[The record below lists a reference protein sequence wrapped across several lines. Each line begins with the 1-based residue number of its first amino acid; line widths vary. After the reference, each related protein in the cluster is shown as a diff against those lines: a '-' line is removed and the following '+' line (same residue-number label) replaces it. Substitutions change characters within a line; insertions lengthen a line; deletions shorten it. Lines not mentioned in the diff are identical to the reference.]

1 MAFTFNIILPVPV
14 TPAIQPNA
22 RIRRH
27 RVVAERQRQIGAN
40 FLRGKLTV
48 IAAIIH
54 IETTLE
60 IIVHSQG
67 NRFVEGILQTCFRFD
82 TGISVT
88 GSVQIVGKF
97 IHRQPTVET

>member
-1 MAFTFNIILPVPV
+1 M
-14 TPAIQPNA
+14 
-22 RIRRH
+22 
-27 RVVAERQRQIGAN
+27 VAERQRQIGAN

-67 NRFVEGILQTCFRFD
+67 KRFVEGILQTCFRFD
-82 TGISVT
+82 TGISIT
-88 GSVQIVGKF
+88 GRIQIVGKF